1 MDETKIKSISM
12 GSVYAED
19 YGESYRFYNGILG
32 LDDVSPMGD
41 MACYFNIGKDQGIYL
56 EGGFELLGA
65 DEKSAKASFTFMV
78 GSASKMFEKLKKKG
92 VRMIQSE
99 AMKMGENIY
108 WFQCWD
114 PSDNIVEFMGGA

>member
-1 MDETKIKSISM
+1 MDETKIKGITM

-32 LDDVSPMGD
+32 LDEVSPMGD
-41 MACYFNIGKDQGIYL
+41 KACYFNIGKDQGMYL

-65 DEKSAKASFTFMV
+65 DEKSAKASFTFKV
-78 GSASKMFEKLKKKG
+78 ESASKMFEKLKKKG

-99 AMKMGENIY
+99 AMKMGENMY